1 MREPFAEHLLS
12 ASWVPGP
19 RKHRG
24 HADAGTYV
32 GPTLE
37 GSLTELFQKQQV
49 RPKQRKMKEN
59 WPDGRGEGAFLTEGP
74 AAREGRD
81 FRNIESEHRGEAGG
95 GG

>member
-1 MREPFAEHLLS
+1 MREPFAERLLR

-19 RKHRG
+19 RKPRG

-37 GSLTELFQKQQV
+37 GSLTGLFQKQQV

-59 WPDGRGEGAFLTEGP
+59 WPDARGEGCFPDRGNSVHRAQGP
-74 AAREGRD
+74 E
-81 FRNIESEHRGEAGG
+81 RGGTSG
-95 GG
+95 I